1 MNFMA
6 SVKRSNVWLGV
17 AGLVINHHG
26 EWLVVRKRY
35 GGLKGKWS
43 FPAGFVE
50 QGETVDQAVVR
61 EVQEETGIETIVQGL
76 IGFRT
81 GVIRQEVSDNMA
93 IFICRMTQ
101 DEQVLVPQ
109 LKEVYEA
116 TWMSPIALSQDPNV
130 SVMILEMAQKTLGL
144 GLQVI
149 EGINPGDIFG
159 YSSYKLYF

>member
-6 SVKRSNVWLGV
+6 SGKRSNVWLGV

-35 GGLKGKWS
+35 GGLEGKWS

-50 QGETVDQAVVR
+50 PGETVDQAVVR

-81 GVIRQEVSDNMA
+81 GVIRQEISDNMV
-93 IFICRMTQ
+93 IFICRMTYG
-101 DEQVLVPQ
+101 EQVLIPQ

-116 TWMSPIALSQDPNV
+116 TWMSPVALSQDPNV

-159 YSSYKLYF
+159 YSSYKLFF

>member
-1 MNFMA
+1 MEFMA
-6 SVKRSNVWLGV
+6 LVKRSNVWLGV

-50 QGETVDQAVVR
+50 QDETVDQAVVR
-61 EVQEETGIETIVQGL
+61 EVQEETGFETIVQGL

-93 IFICRMTQ
+93 IFICRMTH
-101 DEQVLVPQ
+101 DEQVLIPQ

-116 TWMSPIALSQDPNV
+116 TWMCPVALRQDP
-130 SVMILEMAQKTLGL
+130 MFRL
-144 GLQVI
+144 
-149 EGINPGDIFG
+149 
-159 YSSYKLYF
+159 